1 MSGIGFVGGA
11 LGLVTIVVMGV
22 LPVPCVAYFANSD
35 RLRTI
40 GLWSVGGPDFHLRVP
55 EGLGIT

>member
-1 MSGIGFVGGA
+1 VGGA